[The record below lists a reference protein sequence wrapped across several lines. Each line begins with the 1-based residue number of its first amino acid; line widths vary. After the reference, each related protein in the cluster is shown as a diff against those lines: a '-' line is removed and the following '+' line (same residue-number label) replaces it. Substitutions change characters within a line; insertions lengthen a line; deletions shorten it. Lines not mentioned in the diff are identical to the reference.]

1 MPTKPINA
9 KPMDPSRRH
18 GRGLLLTVSVVA
30 LGAGLALT
38 TPPAIAEPPPAAI
51 DAISARYDEAGGAQS
66 PLGTPTGGAVEIPG
80 GVLQDYNGGAIYYSA
95 DTGAKIMYGEI
106 LKKYRALGGPGEI
119 GFPSNDES
127 DTGDG
132 AGKFNNFSEA
142 GGAAIYWSPV
152 SGAWLLKGKVLDAWR
167 ASADIRGPFG
177 YPTADTTVANG
188 VDSAS
193 FGGPEGTQ
201 IQWSPSGGLATVPP
215 ALAASIPG
223 FSASAPTAEGTASV
237 SIPAP
242 TVGAPSVST
251 PSVDTSSN
259 NNWLWWLLVPL
270 GLALLGGLLWLL
282 NRGRRTVP
290 AANLQS
296 PDLVRPNVAAPNV
309 NAHDLRVPGAG
320 LQGARAPEV
329 RAPDRNARVRTPD
342 APARF
347 TAPTPPPPP
356 VAPPRVKPATVPPE
370 PRVESRPPK
379 IETPAA
385 PQARQMLGKPIEVEV
400 GETPP
405 LEIKYEGSGTGG
417 DVEVTYENNAIGA
430 NQWSHDDKSDLDHQ
444 PGRKQAGVHPDNPRR

>member
-1 MPTKPINA
+1 
-9 KPMDPSRRH
+9 
-18 GRGLLLTVSVVA
+18 
-30 LGAGLALT
+30 
-38 TPPAIAEPPPAAI
+38 
-51 DAISARYDEAGGAQS
+51 
-66 PLGTPTGGAVEIPG
+66 
-80 GVLQDYNGGAIYYSA
+80 
-95 DTGAKIMYGEI
+95 MYGEI

-167 ASADIRGPFG
+167 ASGDIRGPFG
-177 YPTADTTVANG
+177 YPAADTTVANG

-193 FGGPEGTQ
+193 FVGPEGTQ

-251 PSVDTSSN
+251 PSADTSSN

-282 NRGRRTVP
+282 SRGRRTVP

-296 PDLVRPNVAAPNV
+296 PDLVRPTVAAPNV
-309 NAHDLRVPGAG
+309 NAHDSA
-320 LQGARAPEV
+320 GARCGAAGGEGSGGKGTRPQ
-329 RAPDRNARVRTPD
+329 RPGPGRPMRGHGSRRPLRPRRRS
-342 APARF
+342 PA
-347 TAPTPPPPP
+347 
-356 VAPPRVKPATVPPE
+356 PRVKPATVPPE
-370 PRVESRPPK
+370 PRVEARPPK

-385 PQARQMLGKPIEVEV
+385 PPARQMLGKPIEVEV

-444 PGRKQAGVHPDNPRR
+444 PGRKQAGVHPDSPRR